1 MDIFIWT
8 IMGYVIGWM
17 APDIFKNYS
26 TKNMLLSLFLG
37 IAGSLIGGFTSI
49 SMFNASSVSNINSLS
64 AITSAIGAITLIIFG
79 KKLDK
84 I

>member
-1 MDIFIWT
+1 
-8 IMGYVIGWM
+8 MGYIIGWM

-37 IAGSLIGGFTSI
+37 ITGSLIGGFTSI
-49 SMFNASSVSNINSLS
+49 SMLNASNAANINSLS
-64 AITSAIGAITLIIFG
+64 TIISAIGAISLIVFG

>member
-1 MDIFIWT
+1 
-8 IMGYVIGWM
+8 MGYVIGWI

-49 SMFNASSVSNINSLS
+49 SMFNTSSVSHINSLS
-64 AITSAIGAITLIIFG
+64 TIISAIGAITLIVFG